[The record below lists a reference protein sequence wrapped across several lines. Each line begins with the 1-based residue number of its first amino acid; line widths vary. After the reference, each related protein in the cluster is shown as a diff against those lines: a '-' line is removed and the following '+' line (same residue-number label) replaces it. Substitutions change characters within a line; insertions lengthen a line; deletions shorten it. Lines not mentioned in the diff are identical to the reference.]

1 MTGALGQECRARP
14 CACHAACSP
23 TCRTARAV
31 RGQAGRS
38 IRRHCGRCEGALGR
52 VQRREARG
60 CYQREGTPRHGARGL
75 IVGRRARLG
84 HGCARDRLGA
94 CPASHDGA
102 AELGVDA
109 RIGSTPARAEPDHA
123 EARPRG
129 GARSASPR
137 QCTVAPRPPRP
148 VPAGFAPD
156 PAARR
161 PASLGLRAGEP
172 AVQHRLEL
180 GRWQLRVSSPQ
191 VQALQLEA
199 RFEQGKCCTHPLG
212 RRAAG
217 RRKSVERG
225 DEAHDP
231 TLPTGCRA
239 GHADPCGDGLARRA
253 AAREAPRSG
262 AALAHMAASGLRQV
276 LSRSPGR

>member
-1 MTGALGQECRARP
+1 MRAR
-14 CACHAACSP
+14 H
-23 TCRTARAV
+23 RFR
-31 RGQAGRS
+31 
-38 IRRHCGRCEGALGR
+38 
-52 VQRREARG
+52 
-60 CYQREGTPRHGARGL
+60 
-75 IVGRRARLG
+75 
-84 HGCARDRLGA
+84 A
-94 CPASHDGA
+94 CPTSHEGA

-123 EARPRG
+123 EARPRA

-137 QCTVAPRPPRP
+137 QCTVVPRPPRP
-148 VPAGFAPD
+148 VPAGPARD

-161 PASLGLRAGEP
+161 PASLRLRAGEP
-172 AVQHRLEL
+172 AVEYRLEL

-199 RFEQGKCCTHPLG
+199 LFEQGQWCTHPRG

-217 RRKSVERG
+217 RGKGVERG

-231 TLPTGCRA
+231 MLPPRRRA
-239 GHADPCGDGLARRA
+239 GHADLLGDGRARRA
-253 AAREAPRSG
+253 AARAAPRSG

-276 LSRSPGR
+276 LSRSPGRGRRRTSAGNDPARIRNSYGCLSRDCDDSEEFADLAW